1 MKTYVVIESIHAG
14 QLETVYARFHE
25 RGRMLPDGLE
35 YIDSWL
41 AADGTRVFQLM
52 RTANAEL
59 FGAWTVHWD
68 DLIDFEIVEIGDKPG
83 ASP

>member
-14 QLETVYARFHE
+14 QLETVYARFHAH
-25 RGRMLPDGLE
+25 GRMLPEGLE

-41 AADGTRVFQLM
+41 AADGSRVFQLM
-52 RTANAEL
+52 RTDRVEL
-59 FGAWTVHWD
+59 FDDWTRHWN

-83 ASP
+83 AVR